1 MVGHQVRVAGDV
13 EEEDPGVGAPGETP
27 DQHQGSRGHN
37 QLLLSLQNERKFD
50 IAPGFSSEEQKYASD
65 LFLCFT

>member
-27 DQHQGSRGHN
+27 DQHQGSGGHN
-37 QLLLSLQNERKFD
+37 QLLLSLQIERKFD
-50 IAPGFSSEEQKYASD
+50 IAQSFSSVK
-65 LFLCFT
+65 LK